1 MEQEIA
7 SIISIILNSADN
19 PTPYYN
25 EVKEGFAVP
34 SMFFPTPTIDTDGE
48 TFVTYKMH
56 YTLHVMCFHKTT
68 QEAYIMALKTLT
80 AIKAARNCVPLI
92 GEDGKPTG
100 QLLRLDDPEI
110 KEVDSGAYQISVSW
124 DSRRPYKAIDYP
136 RVQDFITNQ
145 TKGI

>member
-7 SIISIILNSADN
+7 SIITFMLNSAGN

-34 SMFFPTPTIDTDGE
+34 SMFFPTPRIDTDGE
-48 TFVTYKMH
+48 TLNTYKMS
-56 YTLHVMCFHKTT
+56 YSLDVMCFHRTT
-68 QEAYIMALKTLT
+68 QEAYEIALKTLT
-80 AIKAARNCVPLI
+80 AIKAARNYVPLI

-110 KEVDSGAYQISVSW
+110 KEVDIGAYQISVAW
-124 DSRRPYKAIDYP
+124 DSRRPYNFVDYT
-136 RVQDFITNQ
+136 RVQEYFTNIT
-145 TKGI
+145 